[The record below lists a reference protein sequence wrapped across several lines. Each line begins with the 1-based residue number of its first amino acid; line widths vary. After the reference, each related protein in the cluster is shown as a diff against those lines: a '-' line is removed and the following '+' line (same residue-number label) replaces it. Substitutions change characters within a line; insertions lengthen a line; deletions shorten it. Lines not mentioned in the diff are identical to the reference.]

1 MMRANRQ
8 WKFWL
13 WGFVGFIAVVW
24 LLRSML
30 APFVAGM
37 AVAYLLDPLADK
49 LEARRVP
56 RWAATTIVL
65 LGFLLSAV
73 LALLL
78 LLPLLQAQVVQLI
91 EVAPEWI
98 AWAKKEVLPAIQRW
112 LRRLPA
118 AEAKQLREAAG
129 SYAGTAVGWTADVLR
144 NILTKGVAIIDIL
157 SVIFITPIVAFYL
170 LRDWDRLI
178 ATVDSWLPRPYA
190 DTIRQQAREVDTTL
204 AGFVRGQATV
214 CLCLGVFYAVALTAA
229 GLDFG
234 LVIGL
239 ITGILSFIPFV
250 GSLVGFVASVGLA
263 LFQFDEF
270 WRVGLIAGIFFFGQA
285 VEGNIL
291 TPKLV
296 GDKVGLHPVW
306 VMFALLAG
314 GALFG
319 FVGVLLAVPVAAVI
333 GVLTRF
339 SLRQYMQSSLYRGF
353 DAQVA
358 TPLDLAPDR
367 LLSHPAAEG
376 AERGAGIADLPP
388 KP

>member
-1 MMRANRQ
+1 MRANRQ

-13 WGFVGFIAVVW
+13 WGFVAFIAAVW

-37 AVAYLLDPLADK
+37 AVAYLLDPVADK
-49 LEARRVP
+49 LEARGVP
-56 RWAATTIVL
+56 RWAATTLVL
-65 LGFLLSAV
+65 LGFLLAAV

-78 LLPLLQAQVVQLI
+78 LAPLLQAQIVQLV
-91 EVAPEWI
+91 EVAPQWI
-98 AWAKKEVLPAIQRW
+98 DWAKQEVLPAIQRL

-118 AEAKQLREAAG
+118 SDVKQLREAAG
-129 SYAGTAVGWTADVLR
+129 NYAGTAVGWTADVLR
-144 NILTKGVAIIDIL
+144 NILTSGVAIIDIL

-170 LRDWDRLI
+170 LRDWDRLVE
-178 ATVDSWLPRPYA
+178 TVDGWLPRPYLE
-190 DTIRQQAREVDTTL
+190 TIREQARAVDRTL

-214 CLCLGVFYAVALTAA
+214 CLSLGVFYAVALTAA
-229 GLDFG
+229 GLSFG

-263 LFQFDEF
+263 LFQFDEL
-270 WRVGLIAGIFFFGQA
+270 WRVGLVAGIFFFGQA
-285 VEGNIL
+285 IEGNIL

-339 SLRQYMQSSLYRGF
+339 CLQRYMQSSLYRGF
-353 DAQVA
+353 EVA
-358 TPLDLAPDR
+358 GPTPLDLPPDP
-367 LLSHPAAEG
+367 LLSHPAAQG
-376 AERGAGIADLPP
+376 AERGDGVADMPP

>member
-1 MMRANRQ
+1 MRANRQ

-13 WGFVGFIAVVW
+13 WGFVGFIVVVW

-190 DTIRQQAREVDTTL
+190 ETIRSQAREVDTTL

-214 CLCLGVFYAVALTAA
+214 CLFLGVFYAVALTAA

-339 SLRQYMQSSLYRGF
+339 GLRQYMQSSLYRGF
-353 DAQVA
+353 ETVEA
-358 TPLDLAPDR
+358 TPLDLAPDP

-376 AERGAGIADLPP
+376 AERGAGVADLPP